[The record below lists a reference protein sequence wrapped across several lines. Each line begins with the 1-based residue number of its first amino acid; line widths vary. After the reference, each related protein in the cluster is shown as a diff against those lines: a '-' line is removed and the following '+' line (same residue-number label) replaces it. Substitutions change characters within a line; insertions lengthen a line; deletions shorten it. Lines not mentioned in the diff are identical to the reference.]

1 MFFNKLFKLF
11 IFFIL
16 FDNECAKCIANC
28 NKSNTNISKN
38 RTPHSNNFATAINR
52 HSFTCKTINSSPT
65 TKAFGST
72 LTTSPYF
79 GHCNNLASNQE
90 VLILISCFVD
100 SQILQKLANL
110 IKQHNSNRFAKI
122 LKRESAYEI
131 KKRCFCK
138 HLKSFESYSPNFRQ
152 FFQTS

>member
-1 MFFNKLFKLF
+1 MRARSALQIATRATPTSAKTAPH
-11 IFFIL
+11 IPTIPQPPSIAIL
-16 FDNECAKCIANC
+16 SPA
-28 NKSNTNISKN
+28 
-38 RTPHSNNFATAINR
+38 
-52 HSFTCKTINSSPT
+52 KTINSSPT
-65 TKAFGST
+65 TKVFGST
-72 LTTSPYF
+72 LITSPPF
-79 GHCNNLASNQE
+79 GHCNNLVSNQE
-90 VLILISCFVD
+90 VLILISCFVN

-152 FFQTS
+152 FFQTSQC